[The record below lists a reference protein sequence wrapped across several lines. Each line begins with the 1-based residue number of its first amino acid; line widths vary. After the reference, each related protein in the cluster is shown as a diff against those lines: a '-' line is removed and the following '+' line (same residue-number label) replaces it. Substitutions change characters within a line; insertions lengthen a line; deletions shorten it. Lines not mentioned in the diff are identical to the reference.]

1 MYFIQIKNVA
11 LVLFKLDLI
20 ELEWIE
26 VDQNGLK

>member
-1 MYFIQIKNVA
+1 MYFIQINNVA